1 MKALVVRASRA
12 AAMTALAAAL
22 LGACGNVESDIRR
35 AFVERYERENC
46 LSVASSYPFQVREGP
61 GFFTQD
67 IRWLDALVQGGML
80 QVVGEPVARQRYGG
94 AVTTL
99 QFDLTEAGRQR
110 LKDNKLCYG
119 HTTVERVIDY
129 QGPRTT
135 PEGDII
141 VAEVLLKHHTDG
153 DWVRHPALRH
163 KVKAGE
169 EKLSRTLVKKA
180 KAGWSLP

>member
-1 MKALVVRASRA
+1 LTALVDRARRA
-12 AAMTALAAAL
+12 APAAALAL

-35 AFVERYERENC
+35 AFVERYEQENC
-46 LSVASSYPFQVREGP
+46 MAVAGASPFQVRAGP
-61 GFFTQD
+61 GLFTQD
-67 IRWLDALVQGGML
+67 THWLEALVMGGML
-80 QVVGEPVARQRYGG
+80 QVVGEPVTRQRHGG

-119 HTTVERVIDY
+119 RTTVDKVVDY
-129 QGPRTT
+129 QGPKATSDG
-135 PEGDII
+135 EII
-141 VAEVLLKHHTDG
+141 VAEVLLTHHTDG
-153 DWVRHPALRH
+153 DWARHPALRH